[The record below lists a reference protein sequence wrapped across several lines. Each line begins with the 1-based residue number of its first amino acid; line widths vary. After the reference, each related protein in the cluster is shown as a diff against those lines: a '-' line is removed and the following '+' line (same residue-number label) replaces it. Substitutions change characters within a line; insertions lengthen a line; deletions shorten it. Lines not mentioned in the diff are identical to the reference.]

1 MDIYKRFIL
10 KYSVTSLNLLNV
22 LGYFASV
29 GLLAYFVNS
38 RNVLFEEA
46 VSEQSQ
52 FNFV

>member
-1 MDIYKRFIL
+1 MLKIYIEIL
-10 KYSVTSLNLLNV
+10 CYIIKSFLNV